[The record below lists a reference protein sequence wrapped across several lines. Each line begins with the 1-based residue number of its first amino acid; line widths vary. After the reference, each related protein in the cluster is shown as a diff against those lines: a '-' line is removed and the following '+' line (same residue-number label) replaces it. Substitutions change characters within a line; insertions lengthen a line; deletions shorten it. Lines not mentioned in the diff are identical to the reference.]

1 MQTISNINKANAP
14 RTIGSVSKV
23 KKNVAVESVQA
34 EAPEMEVKGTTKG
47 GGLITRP
54 SGARTVGSTSG
65 QSGSQSKSEVVS
77 NITVTKKDRTTV
89 ENNQRA
95 GAVINNSNEARSIE
109 GVNES
114 GKLFF
119 DKKEDAKAI
128 STIKQT
134 EISEDRGSGR
144 QFDNK

>member
-1 MQTISNINKANAP
+1 MQTISDIKKANAP

-23 KKNVAVESVQA
+23 KKEVAVETIQA
-34 EAPEMEVKGTTKG
+34 EAPVMEAQGTTKG
-47 GGLITRP
+47 GGTISRP

-65 QSGSQSKSEVVS
+65 QSGSQSKSNVVS
-77 NITVTKKDRTTV
+77 KITVVKKDRSTV
-89 ENNQRA
+89 ENSQRQ

-119 DKKEDAKAI
+119 DKKKDAKAI
-128 STIKQT
+128 RSTKET
-134 EISEDRGSGR
+134 EISNERGSGR